1 MKLSLGPLL
10 YYWPRQQ
17 VFDFY
22 AELADADADIV
33 YLGES
38 VCSRRHKLRLSDWLE
53 IAEQLARAG
62 KEVVLSS
69 QTLIESESDLKT
81 LRRIADNGHFAV
93 EANDMGAV
101 HLLAGKAPF
110 VAGPFLNV
118 YNPVTLE
125 MLARLGATRWVMPLE
140 MSGQALADLQ
150 RARPAAMETEVFAW
164 GRMPL
169 AFSARC
175 FTARHFNLQKDDCQ
189 FRCLEFPDGMTLS
202 TREGEPFLT
211 LNGIQTQSARPYNL
225 LDDVDALRQAG
236 VDVLRLSP
244 QARHSAELI
253 ATFRA
258 RIEGTLGGAEAASKI
273 AALGEPEGCNGF
285 WHGRPG
291 LERIAAHS

>member
-1 MKLSLGPLL
+1 
-10 YYWPRQQ
+10 
-17 VFDFY
+17 
-22 AELADADADIV
+22 
-33 YLGES
+33 
-38 VCSRRHKLRLSDWLE
+38 
-53 IAEQLARAG
+53 
-62 KEVVLSS
+62 
-69 QTLIESESDLKT
+69 
-81 LRRIADNGHFAV
+81 
-93 EANDMGAV
+93 
-101 HLLAGKAPF
+101 
-110 VAGPFLNV
+110 
-118 YNPVTLE
+118 
-125 MLARLGATRWVMPLE
+125 
-140 MSGQALADLQ
+140 
-150 RARPAAMETEVFAW
+150 
-164 GRMPL
+164 
-169 AFSARC
+169 
-175 FTARHFNLQKDDCQ
+175 
-189 FRCLEFPDGMTLS
+189 MTLS